1 MKFSDFLKINVFDLS
16 KGLIV
21 AALTAV
27 IVLISDT
34 ISAGT
39 FTFNWTSI
47 WQTGLAAAVA
57 YLMKQLVTNNQGEIL
72 QKDKA

>member
-1 MKFSDFLKINVFDLS
+1 MTLSDFLKINVFDLT

-21 AALTAV
+21 ATLTA
-27 IVLISDT
+27 IVVFISDT
-34 ISAGT
+34 ISAGI

-57 YLMKQLVTNNQGEIL
+57 YLMKQLVTNNQGELL
-72 QKDKA
+72 QKDK

>member
-39 FTFNWTSI
+39 WTFNWTHI
-47 WQTGLAAAVA
+47 WQTGVAAAVA